1 MELSRLLESNKTLRT
16 IGFDDQSFE
25 RGSEDEVGLAGIV
38 CKQTRFDGM
47 VWGQVTADG
56 WDATDEIIRLLEG
69 GKFLDQLH
77 AILLDGIA
85 FGGFNVVDLT
95 DLAGR
100 LDLPC
105 IAVMRRRPDFQA
117 IRAALENVET
127 PEMRYQA
134 MREAGPV
141 LEAPDAFFQVRGTDP
156 ETARALLDTLTVN
169 GHVPEPLRIAH
180 LVASAVGNGESG
192 RRA

>member
-25 RGSEDEVGLAGIV
+25 RESENDVGLAGIV

-47 VWGQVTADG
+47 VWGRVAPDG
-56 WDATDEIIRLLEG
+56 WDATDEILHLLKG

-85 FGGFNVVDLT
+85 FAGFNVVDL
-95 DLAGR
+95 AGLSKQ

-105 IAVMRRRPDFQA
+105 IAVMRHRPDFQA
-117 IRAALENVET
+117 IRDALENVGY
-127 PEMRYQA
+127 PERRYEA

-141 LEAPDAFFQVRGTDP
+141 LEASDAFFQVRGTDP
-156 ETARALLDTLTVN
+156 ETARDVLDTLTVN

-180 LVASAVGNGESG
+180 LVASAVANGESG

>member
-16 IGFDDQSFE
+16 IGFDDQSFRRE
-25 RGSEDEVGLAGIV
+25 SRDDVGLAGVV

-47 VWGQVTADG
+47 VWGHVTSDG
-56 WDATDEIIRLLEG
+56 QDATAEIIRLLEG

-85 FGGFNVVDLT
+85 FAGFNVVDLAA
-95 DLAGR
+95 LAGE
-100 LDLPC
+100 LELPC
-105 IAVMRRRPDFQA
+105 ITVMRRQPDFPA
-117 IRAALENVET
+117 IREALENVET
-127 PEMRYQA
+127 PEMRYQM

-156 ETARALLDTLTVN
+156 ETARALLDVLTVN

-180 LVASAVGNGESG
+180 LVASAVANGESG
-192 RRA
+192 SRA